1 MGRRKKGL
9 PIDGWLVVDK
19 PVGVGSTDVV
29 SKARWALNA
38 RKAGHSGTLDPL
50 ASGVLAVAFGEA
62 TKTIPYAVDSEKRYE
77 FNVVWGATTATDDLE
92 GVVVARSERRP
103 SEAEIRHVLADFTG
117 KIMQIPP
124 AFSAIKVDGARAYDL
139 ARAGENVTLAA
150 REIDVYTLE
159 LIEIISVDE
168 ARFAMTCGKGGYVR
182 SMARDLGEALGCLG
196 HVSVLRRLSTGP
208 FNLSQAID
216 FEQFEAVREG
226 AALTL
231 LPNSFALEHLPRVDV
246 SPEDVLRLRNGNPV
260 QIHGV
265 SLPYGETAWA
275 ARGEDT
281 VAIGQVRAEMFHPK
295 RILAAPEN

>member
-9 PIDGWLVVDK
+9 AIDGWLVVDK

-77 FNVVWGATTATDDLE
+77 FNVVWGAATATDDLE
-92 GVVVARSERRP
+92 GEVVARSDMRP
-103 SEAEIRHVLADFTG
+103 SEADIRGVLTDYVG
-117 KIMQIPP
+117 KIMQVPP

-139 ARAGENVTLAA
+139 ARAGEDVVLAA
-150 REIDVYTLE
+150 REIDVYALE
-159 LIEIISVDE
+159 LLEVISLDE

-208 FNLSQAID
+208 FDLSQAID
-216 FEQFEAVREG
+216 FERLDAVRDGE
-226 AALTL
+226 ALAL
-231 LPNSFALEHLPRVDV
+231 LPNSFPLEHLPRVDV
-246 SPEDVLRLRNGNPV
+246 SAEDVVRLRNGNPV

-281 VAIGQVRAEMFHPK
+281 IAIGQMRAEMFHPK
-295 RILAAPEN
+295 RILAAAED